1 MSVPAPIA
9 DQAEL
14 DTEPVPLHEAYAY
27 CEAIVRANEENFP
40 VASRFLAAERR
51 LALYAVYAF
60 ARTADDVADADAPTE
75 ERLTALDR
83 IERAL
88 LQALEG
94 NPRGPVPTA
103 LADAVDRFTL
113 PAEPLLDLLAAFR
126 DDARDATYDTWDDL
140 LRYCRGSANTIGR
153 IMLALHDVDDLDAV
167 RASDALCTALQLT
180 NMWQDLGRDLE
191 RGRLFVPLEDLRR
204 FGLDRESMT
213 RPAQRTHL
221 TRLILHEC
229 AGTDELY
236 EHGRPVTRYV
246 PVPLAIQLR
255 ATIIGGR
262 AVLRAVAQRG
272 WRVLKNR
279 PTLSGWTRARV
290 LAQALLGFDR

>member
-1 MSVPAPIA
+1 MSVPTPIA
-9 DQAEL
+9 DHAEL
-14 DTEPVPLHEAYAY
+14 DTEPVPLHDAYAY

-40 VASRFLAAERR
+40 VASRFLAPERR

-60 ARTADDVADADAPTE
+60 ARTADDVADADAPTA
-75 ERLTALDR
+75 ERLAALDR
-83 IERAL
+83 IEGAL

-113 PAEPLLDLLAAFR
+113 PAEPFLDILAAFR
-126 DDARDATYDTWDDL
+126 DDARNATYATWDDL

-221 TRLILHEC
+221 TRLLLHEC

-236 EHGRPVTRYV
+236 EHGRPVTRFV
-246 PVPLAIQLR
+246 PAPLAIQLR
-255 ATIIGGR
+255 ATVIGGR
-262 AVLRAVAQRG
+262 AILRTVAQRG
-272 WRVLKNR
+272 WRVIKNR
-279 PTLSGWTRARV
+279 PTLSGWMRARV
-290 LAQALLGFDR
+290 LAKALLGFDR